1 MTTFSRK
8 AQTVQAW
15 RVSEILE
22 AVDVGDFSDSGLDL
36 ISQYMDEGHLSVD
49 EDRKVVSLEVRG
61 QMFDAPEDYWIV
73 YNHGFFEAVTDKYF
87 QEQFMAN
94 FPQSEIDHTSFGAV
108 ELRSRFGFHKAAIEG
123 PNASTQV
130 HANLREIFLEVA
142 IYLDGVLPHNR
153 AKSLALT
160 ELETASMWAH
170 KTLAA
175 EDPLDEAGFTPVRKG
190 E

>member
-1 MTTFSRK
+1 MTTFSMK

-22 AVDVGDFSDSGLDL
+22 AYRTNRLNDVDGLDL
-36 ISQYMDEGHLSVD
+36 IAEYMREGYLTLD
-49 EDRKVVSLEVRG
+49 QGAKRISLMVRG
-61 QMFDAPEDYWIV
+61 QMYDAPEDYWIV
-73 YNHGFFEAVTDKYF
+73 YNRGFFEAVTDKYF
-87 QEQFMAN
+87 QEQFLQN
-94 FPQSEIDHTSFGAV
+94 YPKSEIDHTSFGAV

-130 HANLREIFLEVA
+130 HANLREVFLEVA

-153 AKSLALT
+153 AKDLALT
-160 ELETASMWAH
+160 QLEDAAMWSH

-175 EDPLDEAGFTPVRKG
+175 EDPLED
-190 E
+190 